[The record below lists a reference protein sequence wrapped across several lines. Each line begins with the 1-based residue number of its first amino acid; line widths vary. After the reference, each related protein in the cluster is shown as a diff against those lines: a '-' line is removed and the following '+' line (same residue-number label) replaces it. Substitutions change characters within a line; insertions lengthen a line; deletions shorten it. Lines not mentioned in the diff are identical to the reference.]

1 MTNSNGSL
9 IFNSIRSPQ
18 QIVYCVNNFNNMA
31 FQWVAGAAKL
41 VCDANPIIPGTDRHL
56 QNVVLQRNT
65 LVSQETC
72 TADIGNG
79 RIVTVTV
86 NDCIRKSGR
95 AKWEVIGICSD
106 GTTEKIVETKSNQPD
121 KMKVAE
127 AVVRKFL

>member
-1 MTNSNGSL
+1 MSNTL
-9 IFNSIRSPQ
+9 
-18 QIVYCVNNFNNMA
+18 NMA
-31 FQWVAGAAKL
+31 FNWIVNGAKL
-41 VCDANPIIPGTDRHL
+41 AYDANPIIPGTGRHL

-65 LVSQETC
+65 LVGQETY

-95 AKWEVIGICSD
+95 EKWEVIGICSD
-106 GTTEKIVETKSNQPD
+106 GRTEKTVELKSNQPD

-127 AVVRKFL
+127 AIVRRFL